1 MNQSVI
7 LSRTALM
14 QSVSDAVRL
23 GYHHYATGSVTA
35 DRAASWAR
43 KACRYYGVDLDRNRR
58 ARAKLAG
65 EGRAFL
71 FLHENAPQELVW
83 ALCCT
88 DGDHPAHR
96 LEQLRDARSEPI
108 TLSGYELVR
117 MTRPGSAHPAWTW
130 RFARPTYETR
140 RAEVVD
146 TARRGDP
153 MRVRQLVHSL
163 YAVPG
168 FAGLRRQTGKLVALL
183 RREWRRARGRDAELP
198 YLPAKLFY
206 VQRTRVDRVP
216 LSVWL
221 SLVQRQRSHLKG
233 SAGG

>member
-1 MNQSVI
+1 MTQSVI
-7 LSRTALM
+7 LSRTAML

-23 GYHHYATGSVTA
+23 GYYHYATGCVAA

-43 KACRYYGVDLDRNRR
+43 KACRYYGVNLDRNRR

-71 FLHENAPQELVW
+71 HMHEDTPQELIW

-96 LEQLRDARSEPI
+96 LEQLRDARSKPL
-108 TLSGYELVR
+108 TLFGYELVR
-117 MTRPGSAHPAWTW
+117 MTRPGSSAPAWTW
-130 RFARPTYETR
+130 RFTRPVYNAR

-146 TARRGDP
+146 AARRGDQ

-163 YAVPG
+163 YGVPG

-183 RREWRRARGRDAELP
+183 RSEWRRARGPNTELP
-198 YLPAKLFY
+198 YLPTRLYY
-206 VQRTRVDRVP
+206 VQRTRVDKVP

-221 SLVQRQRSHLKG
+221 SLVQRQRSRCTRNADG
-233 SAGG
+233 